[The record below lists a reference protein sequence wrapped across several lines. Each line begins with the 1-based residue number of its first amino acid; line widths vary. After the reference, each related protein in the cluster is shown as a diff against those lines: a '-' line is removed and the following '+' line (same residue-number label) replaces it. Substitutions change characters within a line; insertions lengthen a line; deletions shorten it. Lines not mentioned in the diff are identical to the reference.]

1 MHFGKQILD
10 RRHEPW
16 AQYYIDYAGLK
27 TILEDCSD
35 GDGNSEQ
42 TPNNNAL
49 PLLVSQSSVL
59 SISSSLRQSRS
70 GATTISFQ
78 SEFDRQVRKV
88 VLFQLQKQ
96 GSIASQLTEAEIMV
110 IAGTTENNSQK
121 QKQQYLNK
129 IATELYYLIEFVGI
143 WRTGCPDT
151 NSSNCMGARHVY

>member
-16 AQYYIDYAGLK
+16 AQYYIDYSGLK
-27 TILEDCSD
+27 TILEDGSD

-129 IATELYYLIEFVGI
+129 IATELYYLIEFVGK

>member
-10 RRHEPW
+10 RRHEPR

-49 PLLVSQSSVL
+49 PLLVSQSSVF
-59 SISSSLRQSRS
+59 SIFSSLLRQSRS

-88 VLFQLQKQ
+88 VLSVLSLVTILATQLFY
-96 GSIASQLTEAEIMV
+96 SDL
-110 IAGTTENNSQK
+110 
-121 QKQQYLNK
+121 
-129 IATELYYLIEFVGI
+129 ATKEKDE
-143 WRTGCPDT
+143 
-151 NSSNCMGARHVY
+151 